1 MHSVFYFNSTL
12 SNNNIATLAAV
23 ASDLYI
29 QPECQCP
36 PSHSIV
42 LERDC
47 QDLSG
52 TNRISRINSAAH
64 DATYINDGNTSTWWQ
79 SSNGETPVNVTV
91 GLGGLRAALTVVMHF
106 KSLLPRA
113 MVLYYSTNGELFSP
127 RQFYAVNCSMLS
139 FLSNGSLSTSTDVSC
154 VTFNSSSLCD
164 RYVEFRVLDVGNQ
177 TGVGDYFMNSDLLE
191 FAQASHVRLELLAWD
206 TDELADQYFAISE
219 VIVYGQACVCNGHAT
234 MCNGATCVCEQ
245 NTTGTHCELCLEG
258 YFNYNPEVCEL
269 CRCNTVGTTGGSNIC
284 DSATGQCPCES
295 NFVGLNCSLCAS
307 GYYWNGSDG
316 NCLPCDDRCLECTG
330 PGPTNCEVS
339 SLLAFSILVICM
351 SVMLQQPHA
360 VCKH

>member
-42 LERDC
+42 LEREC

-106 KSLLPRA
+106 KSHLPRA

-154 VTFNSSSLCD
+154 VTFNSSSLRD
-164 RYVEFRVLDVGNQ
+164 WYVEFTVCARSVLF
-177 TGVGDYFMNSDLLE
+177 T
-191 FAQASHVRLELLAWD
+191 D
-206 TDELADQYFAISE
+206 TRSPIAHCCMTIT
-219 VIVYGQACVCNGHAT
+219 H
-234 MCNGATCVCEQ
+234 TCMTIH
-245 NTTGTHCELCLEG
+245 NH
-258 YFNYNPEVCEL
+258 F
-269 CRCNTVGTTGGSNIC
+269 
-284 DSATGQCPCES
+284 
-295 NFVGLNCSLCAS
+295 
-307 GYYWNGSDG
+307 
-316 NCLPCDDRCLECTG
+316 
-330 PGPTNCEVS
+330 TNCKV
-339 SLLAFSILVICM
+339 LICQFIRVP
-351 SVMLQQPHA
+351 S
-360 VCKH
+360 

>member
-42 LERDC
+42 LEREC

-106 KSLLPRA
+106 KSLLPYA
-113 MVLYYSTNGELFSP
+113 MVLYYSSNGELFSP
-127 RQFYAVNCSMLS
+127 RKFYAVNCSMFS
-139 FLSNGSLSTSTDVSC
+139 FLSNGSLSIWAHTAATKARKF
-154 VTFNSSSLCD
+154 TKLISLCYNFVPPSL
-164 RYVEFRVLDVGNQ
+164 RFVSLMH
-177 TGVGDYFMNSDLLE
+177 T
-191 FAQASHVRLELLAWD
+191 
-206 TDELADQYFAISE
+206 ADPTPIDISL
-219 VIVYGQACVCNGHAT
+219 T
-234 MCNGATCVCEQ
+234 
-245 NTTGTHCELCLEG
+245 
-258 YFNYNPEVCEL
+258 PL
-269 CRCNTVGTTGGSNIC
+269 CR
-284 DSATGQCPCES
+284 
-295 NFVGLNCSLCAS
+295 
-307 GYYWNGSDG
+307 SD
-316 NCLPCDDRCLECTG
+316 
-330 PGPTNCEVS
+330 
-339 SLLAFSILVICM
+339 AFSVL
-351 SVMLQQPHA
+351 L
-360 VCKH
+360 